1 MSNAASS
8 RVTESTS
15 FILLQGA
22 EMEEHDDQLTLYG
35 HRSKSRM
42 LLGTARY
49 DSPSLLAEAIAAAD
63 PAMLTVSL
71 RRQVSGSSDSGKAFW
86 NLLRA
91 SGRAILP
98 NTAGCLTAREAVK
111 TACMARELFE
121 TSLIKLEVI
130 GDEVSLQPD
139 PFGLVEA
146 AVELVRLGFQVLPY
160 CTEDWVL
167 CRRLL
172 DAGCEV
178 LMPWAAP
185 IGTGQGPRNP
195 RALRELRERAPRV
208 PLIMDAG
215 IGLPS
220 HACQVMEW
228 GYDGILLNTA
238 VSRALEPVRMA
249 GAFAD
254 AIRAGRAG
262 FLAGPMI
269 MQHTAVPSTPEIGR
283 PFTFDSPQLPL
294 RRSETK
300 TRERPNRPLR
310 SSPKRSAAR

>member
-1 MSNAASS
+1 MYG
-8 RVTESTS
+8 RE
-15 FILLQGA
+15 I
-22 EMEEHDDQLTLYG
+22 EDQLTLYG
-35 HRSKSRM
+35 QTFTSRL

-49 DSPSLLAEAIAAAD
+49 DSPSLLADAICAAD

-71 RRQVSGSSDSGKAFW
+71 RRQLSGSKDSGQAFW
-86 NLLRA
+86 NLLRETQ
-91 SGRAILP
+91 RVILP

-111 TACMARELFE
+111 TACMARELFQ
-121 TSLIKLEVI
+121 TNLIKLEVI
-130 GDEVSLQPD
+130 GDEVNLQPD

-146 AVELVRLGFQVLPY
+146 AIELVKLGFQVLPY

-167 CRRLL
+167 CRRLM

-195 RALRELRERAPRV
+195 SALRELRERAPEFPMIV
-208 PLIMDAG
+208 DAG

-228 GYDGILLNTA
+228 GFEGVLLNTA
-238 VSRALEPVRMA
+238 VSRALDPVRMA
-249 GAFAD
+249 SAFAK
-254 AIRAGRAG
+254 AINAGRSA

-269 MQHTAVPSTPEIGR
+269 VQEVAVPSTPEIGR
-283 PFTFDSPQLPL
+283 PFTLDASQSANSVT
-294 RRSETK
+294 RRLSE
-300 TRERPNRPLR
+300 
-310 SSPKRSAAR
+310 SSH

>member
-1 MSNAASS
+1 MYG
-8 RVTESTS
+8 RE
-15 FILLQGA
+15 I
-22 EMEEHDDQLTLYG
+22 EDQLTLYG
-35 HRSKSRM
+35 QTFTSRL

-49 DSPSLLAEAIAAAD
+49 DSPSLLADAICAAD

-71 RRQVSGSSDSGKAFW
+71 RRQLSGSKDSGQAFW
-86 NLLRA
+86 NLLRDTQ
-91 SGRAILP
+91 RVILP

-111 TACMARELFE
+111 TACMARELFQ
-121 TSLIKLEVI
+121 TNLIKLEVI
-130 GDEVSLQPD
+130 GDEVNLQPD

-146 AVELVRLGFQVLPY
+146 AIELVKLGFQVFPY

-167 CRRLL
+167 CRRLM

-195 RALRELRERAPRV
+195 SALRELRERAPEIPMIV
-208 PLIMDAG
+208 DAG

-228 GYDGILLNTA
+228 GFDGVLLNTA
-238 VSRALEPVRMA
+238 VSRALDPVRMA
-249 GAFAD
+249 SAFAK
-254 AIRAGRAG
+254 AINAGRSA

-269 MQHTAVPSTPEIGR
+269 VQEVAVPSTPEIGR
-283 PFTFDSPQLPL
+283 PFTLDASQSANSVTRKL
-294 RRSETK
+294 SE
-300 TRERPNRPLR
+300 
-310 SSPKRSAAR
+310 SSH